1 MKNDTSQC
9 PDDIVPWT
17 TPATGLGQRGEQ
29 IGHLRHCGS
38 CRRELA
44 IVRAFEREFVA
55 CVEVDHLAC
64 RAAAAVVSELERSGK
79 ALARRSGR
87 GAS

>member
-1 MKNDTSQC
+1 
-9 PDDIVPWT
+9 
-17 TPATGLGQRGEQ
+17 
-29 IGHLRHCGS
+29 
-38 CRRELA
+38 LA